1 MNNVSQD
8 LIKNIGKESLSA
20 SAANYN
26 KHKDPDSVANFV
38 SAANDAKKMIKKLE
52 TNEEEGWSPQIGK
65 TQGLTPEVLTKIL
78 TKIAKDISDE
88 EETSHK
94 EETKEAM
101 GASSAGGYVAPLF
114 GEPKEVVKN
123 NLFQPGT
130 ESKLTKIP
138 ESVEERIEGGLADG
152 MSLDDLAKHHDT
164 SIDTIIEKMEQGV
177 NVEMEHTSEMLVAFE
192 IAMDH
197 IYEDLNYYDK
207 LKKIE
212 SDPRKEET
220 KEATTSSSVGVYD
233 APIGGGRKDPLQIDT
248 PKNVYSKLN
257 SVKNPNFP
265 MYGGKGGTYVK
276 VKDKCKKFPYCN
288 QGDINALEFFENNL
302 VKEAINRVSKK
313 YKIDETFIK
322 GIIVERINK

>member
-1 MNNVSQD
+1 MNRVSQQ
-8 LIKNIGKESLSA
+8 LKKSIEKEMTSSM
-20 SAANYN
+20 ANNYST
-26 KHKDPDSVANFV
+26 HGDTDSVSDFAVATNQL
-38 SAANDAKKMIKKLE
+38 KKE
-52 TNEEEGWSPQIGK
+52 VQEEEGWSPQIGK

-78 TKIAKDISDE
+78 TKIAKDIQDE
-88 EETSHK
+88 EEMSK

-101 GASSAGGYVAPLF
+101 GAASAGGYVAPLF
-114 GEPKEVVKN
+114 TEPKEVVKN

-130 ESKLTKIP
+130 ESKLSKIP
-138 ESVEERIEGGLADG
+138 EGVEERIEGGLADG
-152 MSLDDLAKHHDT
+152 MSLEDLAKHHKTDVE
-164 SIDTIIEKMEQGV
+164 DIIGKMEQGV

-197 IYEDLNYYDK
+197 IYEDLDYYDK

-212 SDPRKEET
+212 GDSHKEEA

-233 APIGGGRKDPLQIDT
+233 APIGGGRRDPLQIDT
-248 PKNVYSKLN
+248 PKSVYSKLR
-257 SVKNPNFP
+257 SVKDKNFP
-265 MYGGKGGTYVK
+265 KYGGKGGKYVK

-313 YKIDETFIK
+313 YKLDETFIK
-322 GIIVERINK
+322 GIITERLYK